1 MIKLVIFDMDGTIL
15 DTLQDLA
22 DSTNHLLRSHG
33 FPEHPL
39 DAYRYFVGNG
49 IKKLIERAIP
59 ESERTPEKIETFY
72 KEFLPY
78 YEIHKEDKTKPYPGI
93 MKLLQEL
100 QNMGIATAVAS
111 NKIQSAMLPLTN
123 HYFPGIRFAA
133 VLGSRDGIP
142 PKPHPSIVEDII
154 YKTGVQ
160 KSEVLYAGD
169 TAVDMQTAFN
179 AGVRKIGVLW
189 GFRTREEL
197 EASGAD
203 FIIEKPEEI
212 LDILTISHL
221 S

>member
-59 ESERTPEKIETFY
+59 ESERTPEKIEALY
-72 KEFLPY
+72 NEFLPY

-93 MKLLQEL
+93 LKLLKDLQER
-100 QNMGIATAVAS
+100 GIATAIAS
-111 NKIQSAMLPLTN
+111 NKIQSAMLPLTE
-123 HYFPGIRFAA
+123 HYFPGIRFIA
-133 VLGSRDGIP
+133 VLGNRDGIP
-142 PKPHPSIVEDII
+142 PKPHPIIVEDII
-154 YKTGVQ
+154 DRMGVK

-169 TAVDMQTAFN
+169 TAVDMQTAAN

-189 GFRTREEL
+189 GFRSKQEL
-197 EASGAD
+197 EEAGAD

-212 LDILTISHL
+212 LDLLTINC
-221 S
+221 